1 MSTMTTHSDIIR
13 RATTPAVIKAVG
25 VVSIHTVRSWI
36 QRNSIPSEHWA
47 ALANAGLATLDE
59 LAAAAAEKL
68 KAA

>member
-1 MSTMTTHSDIIR
+1 MITHSDIIR
-13 RATTPAVIKAVG
+13 RASTPAVIKAIG
-25 VVSIHTVRSWI
+25 VVSIHTVRSWV

-47 ALANAGLATLDE
+47 ALASAEIATLDE